1 MLKEE
6 YMNNEINNEI
16 NNDINNEINNEINNK
31 MNTSVENKSKGE
43 VEGGRDGSLDW
54 LREEGLEPLYLNAM
68 ECRVAGVVPAPQLQI
83 LDQVGSN
90 LKLSIVGSI
99 IVEQCATR
107 YKYYVPVEV
116 GYLNAGSD
124 SIYYVTFIK
133 KHTLHSVIYPALKE
147 GRRVI
152 IGDVDKKKYTVPN
165 AIRERGFTRT
175 QAEYWN
181 VDHPDHLCF
190 NTITRWNDEDLCFD
204 KVTGTIQIAWGNGKL
219 FL

>member
-1 MLKEE
+1 
-6 YMNNEINNEI
+6 MNTSVEN
-16 NNDINNEINNEINNK
+16 
-31 MNTSVENKSKGE
+31 MNTSVENKTEGKGE
-43 VEGGRDGSLDW
+43 GGGAGTECKRDGSLDW

-68 ECRVAGVVPAPQLQI
+68 ECRVAGVVPAPGI
-83 LDQVGSN
+83 EIIDQVGSK
-90 LKLSIVGSI
+90 LKLSIVGSA
-99 IVEQCATR
+99 IVEQCAIQ

-152 IGDVDKKKYTVPN
+152 IGDVDKKEYTVPN

-175 QAEYWN
+175 QEEYWN
-181 VDHPDHLCF
+181 ADHPDHLCF
-190 NTITRWNDEDLCFD
+190 STITRWIDEGLCFD
-204 KVTGTIQIAWGNGKL
+204 KVMGTIQIAWGNGKL